1 MSDSVSSS
9 RQLRVQW
16 ASAAAW
22 RGQET
27 PGPHRKE
34 NTHESLPQPRRH
46 GSRHHDQDPAQVA
59 ASGPAWHATAEY
71 AVGIL
76 AAVTLALVLFKVFQD
91 AKFFKAFLGL
101 VLKAVSFVTG
111 MIK

>member
-1 MSDSVSSS
+1 MN
-9 RQLRVQW
+9 
-16 ASAAAW
+16 
-22 RGQET
+22 
-27 PGPHRKE
+27 H
-34 NTHESLPQPRRH
+34 SLNLVGMDPVITTKIPRR
-46 GSRHHDQDPAQVA
+46 SRRLAQR
-59 ASGPAWHATAEY
+59 GMATAEY

-91 AKFFKAFLGL
+91 TKFFKAFLGL

>member
-1 MSDSVSSS
+1 MNHSLNLVGMDSVI
-9 RQLRVQW
+9 
-16 ASAAAW
+16 
-22 RGQET
+22 T
-27 PGPHRKE
+27 TK
-34 NTHESLPQPRRH
+34 TPRR
-46 GSRHHDQDPAQVA
+46 SRRLTQR
-59 ASGPAWHATAEY
+59 GMATAEY

>member
-1 MSDSVSSS
+1 MNHSLNLVGMDSVI
-9 RQLRVQW
+9 
-16 ASAAAW
+16 
-22 RGQET
+22 T
-27 PGPHRKE
+27 TK
-34 NTHESLPQPRRH
+34 TPRR
-46 GSRHHDQDPAQVA
+46 SRRLTQR
-59 ASGPAWHATAEY
+59 GMATAEY

-76 AAVTLALVLFKVFQD
+76 

>member
-1 MSDSVSSS
+1 M
-9 RQLRVQW
+9 
-16 ASAAAW
+16 
-22 RGQET
+22 
-27 PGPHRKE
+27 
-34 NTHESLPQPRRH
+34 
-46 GSRHHDQDPAQVA
+46 
-59 ASGPAWHATAEY
+59 ATAEY

>member
-1 MSDSVSSS
+1 MN
-9 RQLRVQW
+9 
-16 ASAAAW
+16 
-22 RGQET
+22 
-27 PGPHRKE
+27 H
-34 NTHESLPQPRRH
+34 SLNLVGMDPVITTKIPRR
-46 GSRHHDQDPAQVA
+46 SRRLAQR
-59 ASGPAWHATAEY
+59 GMATAEY

-91 AKFFKAFLGL
+91 AKFFKAVLGL

>member
-1 MSDSVSSS
+1 MN
-9 RQLRVQW
+9 
-16 ASAAAW
+16 
-22 RGQET
+22 
-27 PGPHRKE
+27 H
-34 NTHESLPQPRRH
+34 SLNLVGMDPVITTKIPRR
-46 GSRHHDQDPAQVA
+46 SRRLAQR
-59 ASGPAWHATAEY
+59 GMATAEY

-76 AAVTLALVLFKVFQD
+76 AAVTLALVLLKVFQD